1 LSPPNNLAFAIT
13 TSAIFFLLYILK
25 IIDFKQIMGFNGSFN
40 SNYLRMKK
48 LGKLSINPSKVM
60 RNEELVNL
68 NGGYGG
74 GFCTCIY

>member
-40 SNYLRMKK
+40 SNYLRMKTIK
-48 LGKLSINPSKVM
+48 LFAFTALLTNRTRKKD
-60 RNEELVNL
+60 
-68 NGGYGG
+68 
-74 GFCTCIY
+74 